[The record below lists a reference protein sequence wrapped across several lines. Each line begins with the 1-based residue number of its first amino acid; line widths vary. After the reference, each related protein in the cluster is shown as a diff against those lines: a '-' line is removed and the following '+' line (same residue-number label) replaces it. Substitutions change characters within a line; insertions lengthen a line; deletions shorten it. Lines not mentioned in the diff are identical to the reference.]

1 MQKQNRAGFTLIE
14 LMIVVA
20 IIAILAAIAYPSYT
34 SYKVRTNRADV
45 QSELMQ
51 IAGSLQ
57 SYKLVNNSYKD
68 ATISGGGITENYP
81 TTGTAYYTISL
92 EVDKSDNQGYTL
104 TATPAVTTVQN
115 GNGVVCL
122 NQDGQKFW
130 TKGATACVLSNS
142 STWDGN

>member
-1 MQKQNRAGFTLIE
+1 MNKRQVGFTLVE

-20 IIAILAAIAYPSYT
+20 IIGVLAAIAYPSYS

-45 QSELMQ
+45 QSELMRVT
-51 IAGSLQ
+51 GSLQ
-57 SYKLVNNSYKD
+57 SYKLANNSYNG
-68 ATISGGGITENYP
+68 AALTGVGGTANYP
-81 TTGTAYYTISL
+81 ATGTAYYTVAL
-92 EVDKSDNQGYTL
+92 VVDADHQGYTL
-104 TATPAVTTVQN
+104 TATPVETTTQA
-115 GNGVVCL
+115 GNGIVCL